1 MDKFIVEGRNTLRGE
16 IEISGSKNA
25 ALPIITACL
34 LSPGI
39 YKISNIPILNDVRTI
54 AHLMRVIGAKIEF
67 ENHNMIVDT
76 SHADFPEAPY
86 ELVKTM
92 RASIYVLGPL
102 LARFGKARVSL
113 PGGCAWGPRP
123 VDLHIKGMQQLGA
136 KVDLDAGY
144 INAKSKQ
151 LTGDNIYLDVSSV
164 GATGN
169 IMMAAVLAEGET
181 AIENAAAEPEIVNLG
196 EFLNAMGAKILGLGT
211 KTLHI
216 QGVKEL
222 HPCDFRI
229 IPDRIEAGT
238 FLVAGM
244 IINGD
249 ISITNCEPGHLGE
262 LISKLREV
270 GAQMEVG
277 ENKIYIRGAGE
288 IKPTDVTTAVYP
300 GYPTDMQAQW
310 IALMALASGSSIVT
324 DTIYLDRF
332 THVPE
337 LRRLGA
343 MIIQK
348 NNSAFIT
355 GVGKLKGAPVMSTD
369 LRASASLVLAALA
382 AEGDTDI
389 SRVYHIDRGYEKIE
403 IKLQKLGA
411 KIRRE
416 DDGKWFAPS

>member
-1 MDKFIVEGRNTLRGE
+1 MDKFIIEGGNSLRGE
-16 IEISGSKNA
+16 IEIGGSKNA

-34 LSPGI
+34 LSPGV
-39 YKISNIPILNDVRTI
+39 YTISNIPVLRDVRTI
-54 AHLMRVIGAKIEF
+54 AHLMRVIGAKIEI
-67 ENHNMIVDT
+67 ENHSMVVDT

-123 VDLHIKGMQQLGA
+123 VDLHIKGMEQLGA
-136 KVDLDAGY
+136 IVDLDAGY

-151 LTGDNIYLDVSSV
+151 LTGDHIYLDVSSV

-169 IMMAAVLAEGET
+169 IMMAAVLAEGNT
-181 AIENAAAEPEIVNLG
+181 VIENAAAEPEIVNLG
-196 EFLNAMGAKILGLGT
+196 EFLNTMGAKVSGLGT
-211 KTLHI
+211 KTLYI

-222 HPCDFRI
+222 QPCNFRI

-244 IINGD
+244 IANGD
-249 ISITNCEPGHLGE
+249 ITITNCEPGHLGE
-262 LISKLREV
+262 LISKLRQV
-270 GAQMEVG
+270 GAQIEVG
-277 ENKIYIRGAGE
+277 ENKIHVQGTSE
-288 IKPTDVTTAVYP
+288 IIPADVTTAVYP

-310 IALMALASGSSIVT
+310 IALMALASGSSVVT

-343 MIIQK
+343 KIIQK
-348 NNSAFIT
+348 NNSAFVT
-355 GVGKLKGAPVMSTD
+355 GVKKLRGAPVMSTD

-382 AEGDTDI
+382 AEGNTDI
-389 SRVYHIDRGYEKIE
+389 SRVYHLDRGYEKFE
-403 IKLQKLGA
+403 VKLQKVGA

-416 DDGKWFAPS
+416 DDGKWFAPN